1 MARNVPVEK
10 IKLHEL
16 ELYSEVAFCIAYC
29 IGATYD
35 NAEQI
40 ANKITE
46 DEIEDCIDL
55 IRSRMCN
62 TYGEDED

>member
-1 MARNVPVEK
+1 MANIEE
-10 IKLHEL
+10 IKLDPIEL
-16 ELYSEVAFCIAYC
+16 DSEVAFCIAYC

-40 ANKITE
+40 ANTITD
-46 DEIEDCIDL
+46 DEIEDCINL

-62 TYGEDED
+62 TYPDDEEN

>member
-1 MARNVPVEK
+1 MGEIAKVEK
-10 IKLHEL
+10 IRLHPI
-16 ELYSEVAFCIAYC
+16 ELYSEVALCIAYC

-40 ANKITE
+40 ANQITE

-55 IRSRMCN
+55 IRSRMCD
-62 TYGEDED
+62 TYNGEED

>member
-1 MARNVPVEK
+1 MAKVEL
-10 IKLHEL
+10 IKLHPIEIH
-16 ELYSEVAFCIAYC
+16 SEMAFCIAYC

-40 ANKITE
+40 ANQITE

-62 TYGEDED
+62 TYDDEED

>member
-1 MARNVPVEK
+1 MAEIAKVEK
-10 IKLHEL
+10 ISLHPTEM
-16 ELYSEVAFCIAYC
+16 YSEMAFCIAYC

-40 ANKITE
+40 ANQITG

-62 TYGEDED
+62 TYGDEED